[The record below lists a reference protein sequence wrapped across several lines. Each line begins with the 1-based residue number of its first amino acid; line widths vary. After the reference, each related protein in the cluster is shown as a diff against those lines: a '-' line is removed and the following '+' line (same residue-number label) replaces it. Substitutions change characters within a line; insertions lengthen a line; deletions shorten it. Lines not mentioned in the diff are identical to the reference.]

1 MGLDYLMV
9 HVKYNIPPALLL
21 TILYKPFFTR
31 LEVYKIVFLCT
42 VAVIWT
48 IPWDSYLI
56 RTRIWSY
63 PADSVIGHTIFR
75 IPLEEAFFFII
86 QTYNTSLIYI
96 LFNKRLILLPYLSG
110 PIKSLTQGLFG
121 TVALRTWRDLGI
133 LFFTGI
139 AVLGISC
146 ILTGGEYMYL
156 GFILS
161 WGSPI
166 LLMQW
171 PLIYRFLLGLPPASL
186 CIPIIL
192 PTVYLWIVD
201 TLPLRRGTWVIGSGT
216 KVNIQLWDG
225 LELEEAL
232 FFLVTNVM
240 ITIGIAGVDNAIAL
254 FEYKAFVST
263 TAVGEMRSIPG
274 LFTFF
279 LTRSRRHC
287 DKNVLQEMS
296 QAITLL
302 KQKSQSMYLGSALF
316 EGQIRLDLIALYSF
330 CRKADDLIDD
340 APNHETAQYWIKQ
353 CEKALELRFKFKRAA
368 LDDKAAYQRMTKS
381 IPQSLHAAVHLLP
394 VSRLPRG
401 PLSDLLKGFEID
413 LKFDPERG
421 LFPIATEHDLE
432 VYAYHVAGT
441 IATLLLELVYCHH
454 PVPISDSE
462 RLRVISA
469 GEGMGRAL
477 QYTNIARDIVR
488 DAEIGRVYIPTLWL
502 AEQGLTPSMVIN
514 QPKNPKLIPL
524 RRRLLDTAEKCYR
537 DTQEAISELP
547 ANVRG
552 PVRATVTVYMDIGH
566 VIRENER
573 KFWNGK
579 LKISRWRRFKGAW
592 LAMS

>member
-42 VAVIWT
+42 IAVIWT
-48 IPWDSYLI
+48 TPWDSYLI

-63 PADSVIGHTIFR
+63 PADSVIGYTIFR

-110 PIKSLTQGLFG
+110 PIKPLTQGLFG

-133 LFFTGI
+133 LFITGI
-139 AVLGISC
+139 SVLGILC
-146 ILTGGEYMYL
+146 IRTGGEYMYL
-156 GFILS
+156 GLILS
-161 WGSPI
+161 WISPI
-166 LLMQW
+166 LLVQW
-171 PLIYRFLLGLPPASL
+171 PLMYRFLLGLPSASL
-186 CIPIIL
+186 WIPIVL
-192 PTVYLWIVD
+192 PTLYLWIVD
-201 TLPLRRGTWVIGSGT
+201 TLALRRGTWVIESGT
-216 KVNIQLWDG
+216 KVDIQLWDG
-225 LELEEAL
+225 LDLEEAL

-240 ITIGIAGVDNAIAL
+240 IVLGIAGMDNAIAL

-263 TAVGEMRSIPG
+263 AVGETPCISRLLTLFFMRSHH
-274 LFTFF
+274 
-279 LTRSRRHC
+279 HC
-287 DKNVLQEMS
+287 DTNVLQEMLE
-296 QAITLL
+296 AVTLL
-302 KQKSQSMYLGSALF
+302 KQKSQSMYLGSAIF

-330 CRKADDLIDD
+330 CRKTDDLIDD
-340 APNHETAQYWIKQ
+340 APNRETAQYWIKQ
-353 CEKALELRFKFKRAA
+353 CEKALELRFKLKGAA
-368 LDDKAAYQRMTKS
+368 LDNKEAYQQLTKS
-381 IPQSLHAAVHLLP
+381 IPQPLHAAVHLLP
-394 VSRLPRG
+394 ASRLPKG

-413 LKFDPERG
+413 MKFDSERG
-421 LFPIATEHDLE
+421 IFPIATEHDLE

-441 IATLLLELVYCHH
+441 IATLLLELVFRHY
-454 PVPISDSE
+454 PVSISDSD
-462 RLRVISA
+462 RLRVVSA

-488 DAEIGRVYIPTLWL
+488 DAEIGRVYIPSLWL

-514 QPKNPKLIPL
+514 QPRDPKLIPL
-524 RRRLLDTAEKCYR
+524 RRRLLDKAEKCYR
-537 DTQEAISELP
+537 DTREAISELP

-552 PVRATVTVYMDIGH
+552 PVRATVTVYMDIGQ

-579 LKISRWRRFKGAW
+579 LKISRWRLFKGAW